1 LPLVER
7 MRLTDVHG
15 LKIDA
20 VPVAL
25 MHLLQPVDRPAEG
38 RSREAA
44 EDEDL
49 RPAGIRPEQR
59 HLRAAVERG
68 QHPRGR
74 EVADLQVALAALV
87 VADHPDDVARADLH
101 HHHRRGEHDNAHD
114 RQENLFQHRICAYHK
129 PMESM
134 PVMLAPPPRRVPLS
148 LSLLNVFNGFAQ
160 IGWFV
165 FGFGMIFAWVF
176 LGNADFSFL
185 TFRGPHAQ
193 STGRVTSVEATGAS
207 QNEQP
212 ITANHYEFSVAGSR
226 FSGTSYSN
234 GSPNNAGDEVTVE
247 YDEQHPER
255 SRIAGMRRGQFSA
268 GVMLVLIFPFI
279 GAVFVAFAT
288 LAGFRRNHLL
298 RNGLLSTGKLLGR
311 ERTNVTVNKRPV
323 WKLTFEYVARDGQRH
338 EATASTTDTTRLED
352 E

>member
-1 LPLVER
+1 
-7 MRLTDVHG
+7 
-15 LKIDA
+15 
-20 VPVAL
+20 
-25 MHLLQPVDRPAEG
+25 
-38 RSREAA
+38 
-44 EDEDL
+44 
-49 RPAGIRPEQR
+49 
-59 HLRAAVERG
+59 
-68 QHPRGR
+68 
-74 EVADLQVALAALV
+74 
-87 VADHPDDVARADLH
+87 
-101 HHHRRGEHDNAHD
+101 
-114 RQENLFQHRICAYHK
+114 
-129 PMESM
+129 MESM

-352 E
+352 EAQEPLLYDPEKPSVAYVLDEAPARPQFEANGELRGRLLPGLLSAIIPGIVIAANLLALAFKLDWL